1 MSDTF
6 EYTQPQPIVGRR
18 PLGKGMLARA
28 ARLLDYEIPDRV
40 ATDAKLLW
48 DNPGEEP
55 EKLFRGRLTPSYY
68 KNVLA
73 SITLALDQKEK
84 EKERREAQDNPLPA
98 PLRPLPNYSTENV
111 ERHLASGGDW
121 RALGACG
128 YYDIAPFMSR
138 QRQERAI
145 AIRVCRQVCPAP
157 VRDACREEALA
168 EPIANTADEVRGGI
182 DPLILQKMKRAKV
195 KEE

>member
-6 EYTQPQPIVGRR
+6 EYIQPQPIVDRH
-18 PLGKGMLARA
+18 PLGKGMLATA

-40 ATDAKLLW
+40 AGDAKLLW

-55 EKLFRGRLTPSYY
+55 EKLFRGRLTPGHY
-68 KNVLA
+68 KNMLA
-73 SITLALDQKEK
+73 SITLALDRNEK
-84 EKERREAQDNPLPA
+84 EEERRAAQNNPLPA
-98 PLRPLPNYSTENV
+98 PLRSLPDYSTENV

-121 RALGACG
+121 RILGACG

-138 QRQERAI
+138 QRRERAV
-145 AIRVCRQVCPAP
+145 AIRVCQQVCPAP

-195 KEE
+195 KED